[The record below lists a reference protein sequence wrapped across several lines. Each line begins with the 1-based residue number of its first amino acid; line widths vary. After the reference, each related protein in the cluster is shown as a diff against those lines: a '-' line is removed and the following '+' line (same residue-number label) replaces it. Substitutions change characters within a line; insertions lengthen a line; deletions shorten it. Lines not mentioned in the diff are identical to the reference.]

1 MADFRKVL
9 GPFGREVVKVGDVR
23 ITWGF
28 IGILADYE
36 TAHWTLT
43 YQAEH
48 RNFYVRRSEQVS
60 LRVRDESGLIHYRAA
75 GLPIHLDMFI
85 KSDNRI
91 VASGTITN
99 VLRSRLSPED
109 IALCARLSMKGTS

>member
-9 GPFGREVVKVGDVR
+9 GPFGREIVKFGDVR

-43 YQAEH
+43 YRVEH
-48 RNFYVRRSEQVS
+48 RNFLVHRSEPLS
-60 LRVRDESGLIHYRAA
+60 LRMLNDKGLISYREA
-75 GLPIHLDMFI
+75 GRPVHKDMFI
-85 KSDNRI
+85 KGDNRI
-91 VASGTITN
+91 IASGLITN

-109 IALCARLSMKGTS
+109 IALCAQLSMRVT